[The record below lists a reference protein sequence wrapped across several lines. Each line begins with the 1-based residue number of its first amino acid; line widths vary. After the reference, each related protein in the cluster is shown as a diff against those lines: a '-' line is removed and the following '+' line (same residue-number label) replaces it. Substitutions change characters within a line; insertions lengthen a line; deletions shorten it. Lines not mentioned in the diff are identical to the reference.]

1 MKIQNIKVNKNGKYV
16 VTIDNEKYNLY
27 QDTIIKYL
35 LFSKKEIDK
44 ALFENIIK
52 DNNFYDAYYKI
63 IKFVSFRLRTENEI
77 RKKLNSLFILKKDQ
91 DKIIE
96 LLKKQGYL
104 NDELYIKSYINDKIN
119 LSLDGP
125 EKVKGQL
132 LKNGF
137 KEDDISKYLTLFEDI
152 NEERINKIINKKLK
166 TNKKLSKKMFI
177 QKVSVDLRNL
187 GYSNFN
193 TYLNNIE
200 FSDKEI
206 YQKEYDKIYN
216 KLIKKY
222 PLDKAK
228 ILTKQKLYAKG
239 FYDKY

>member
-1 MKIQNIKVNKNGKYV
+1 MKITNIKLNKNGKYV

-27 QDTIIKYL
+27 QDTILKYL

-44 ALFENIIK
+44 TLFEKIIK

-63 IKFVSFRLRTENEI
+63 IKFVSVRLRTENEI
-77 RKKLNSLFILKKDQ
+77 RNKLNTLFILKKDQ
-91 DKIIE
+91 DKIIDK
-96 LLKKQGYL
+96 LKEQGYL

-119 LSLDGP
+119 LSLEGP
-125 EKVKGQL
+125 EKVKRDL

-137 KEDDISKYLTLFEDI
+137 KKEDILKYLCLFDSI

-166 TNKKLSKKMFI
+166 ANHKLSRKMFI
-177 QKVSVDLRNL
+177 VKVGNDLRNL
-187 GYSNFN
+187 GYTN
-193 TYLNNIE
+193 YREILENID
-200 FSDKEI
+200 FDDKDI

-222 PLDKAK
+222 PPEKAD
-228 ILTKQKLYAKG
+228 ILTKQKLYSKG
-239 FYDKY
+239 F

>member
-1 MKIQNIKVNKNGKYV
+1 MKITNIKLNKNGKYV

-27 QDTIIKYL
+27 QDTILKYL

-44 ALFENIIK
+44 TLFENIIK

-63 IKFVSFRLRTENEI
+63 IKFVSIRLRTENEI
-77 RKKLNSLFILKKDQ
+77 RKKLNTLFILKKDQ
-91 DKIIE
+91 DKIIDK
-96 LLKKQGYL
+96 LKEQGYL

-119 LSLDGP
+119 LSLEGP
-125 EKVKGQL
+125 EKVKRDL

-137 KEDDISKYLTLFEDI
+137 KKEDILKYLYLFDSI

-166 TNKKLSKKMFI
+166 ANHKLSKKMFI
-177 QKVSVDLRNL
+177 VKVGNDLRNL
-187 GYSNFN
+187 GYTN
-193 TYLNNIE
+193 YREILENID
-200 FSDKEI
+200 FDDKDI

-222 PLDKAK
+222 PPEKAD
-228 ILTKQKLYAKG
+228 ILTKQKLYTKG
-239 FYDKY
+239 F

>member
-1 MKIQNIKVNKNGKYV
+1 MKITSIKLNKNGKYV

-27 QDTIIKYL
+27 QDTILKYL

-44 ALFENIIK
+44 TLFENIIK

-63 IKFVSFRLRTENEI
+63 IKFVSIRLRTENEI
-77 RKKLNSLFILKKDQ
+77 RKKLNTLFILKKDQ
-91 DKIIE
+91 DKIINK
-96 LLKKQGYL
+96 LKEQGYL

-119 LSLDGP
+119 LSLEGP
-125 EKVKGQL
+125 EKVKREL

-137 KEDDISKYLTLFEDI
+137 NEEDILKYLCLFEDI

-166 TNKKLSKKMFI
+166 ANHNLSKKMFI
-177 QKVSVDLRNL
+177 VKVGNDLRNL
-187 GYSNFN
+187 GYTN
-193 TYLNNIE
+193 YREILDNID
-200 FSDKEI
+200 FDDKDI

-222 PLDKAK
+222 PPEKAD
-228 ILTKQKLYAKG
+228 ILTKQKLYTKG
-239 FYDKY
+239 F

>member
-1 MKIQNIKVNKNGKYV
+1 MKITSIKLNKNGKYV

-27 QDTIIKYL
+27 QDTILKYL

-44 ALFENIIK
+44 TIFENIIK

-63 IKFVSFRLRTENEI
+63 IKFVSIRLRTENEI
-77 RKKLNSLFILKKDQ
+77 RNKLNTLFILKKDQ
-91 DKIIE
+91 DKIIDK
-96 LLKKQGYL
+96 LKEQGYL

-119 LSLDGP
+119 LSLEGP
-125 EKVKGQL
+125 EKVKREL

-137 KEDDISKYLTLFEDI
+137 KEEDILKYLCLFDSI

-166 TNKKLSKKMFI
+166 ANHKLSKRMFI
-177 QKVSVDLRNL
+177 TKVGNDLRNL
-187 GYSNFN
+187 GYTN
-193 TYLNNIE
+193 YREILEKVE
-200 FSDKEI
+200 FDDKDI

-222 PLDKAK
+222 PPEKAD
-228 ILTKQKLYAKG
+228 ILTKQKLYTKG
-239 FYDKY
+239 F

>member
-1 MKIQNIKVNKNGKYV
+1 MKITNIKLNKNGKYV

-27 QDTIIKYL
+27 QDTILKYL

-44 ALFENIIK
+44 TLFENIIK

-63 IKFVSFRLRTENEI
+63 IKFVSIRLRTENEI
-77 RKKLNSLFILKKDQ
+77 RKKLNTLFILKKDQ
-91 DKIIE
+91 DKIIDK
-96 LLKKQGYL
+96 LKEQGYL

-119 LSLDGP
+119 LSLEGP
-125 EKVKGQL
+125 EKVKREL

-137 KEDDISKYLTLFEDI
+137 KKEDILKYLCLFDSI

-166 TNKKLSKKMFI
+166 ANHKLSKRMFI
-177 QKVSVDLRNL
+177 TKVGNDLRNL
-187 GYSNFN
+187 GYTN
-193 TYLNNIE
+193 YREILENID
-200 FSDKEI
+200 FDDKDI

-222 PLDKAK
+222 PPEKAD
-228 ILTKQKLYAKG
+228 ILTKQKLYTKG
-239 FYDKY
+239 F

>member
-1 MKIQNIKVNKNGKYV
+1 MKITNIKLNKNGKYV

-27 QDTIIKYL
+27 QDTILKYL

-44 ALFENIIK
+44 TLFENIIK

-63 IKFVSFRLRTENEI
+63 IKFVSIRLRTENEI
-77 RKKLNSLFILKKDQ
+77 RKKLNTLFILKKDQ
-91 DKIIE
+91 DKIIDK
-96 LLKKQGYL
+96 LKEQGYL

-119 LSLDGP
+119 LSLEGP
-125 EKVKGQL
+125 EKVKRDL

-137 KEDDISKYLTLFEDI
+137 KKEDILKYLCLFEDI

-166 TNKKLSKKMFI
+166 ANHKLSKRMFTT
-177 QKVSVDLRNL
+177 KVGNDLRNL
-187 GYSNFN
+187 GYTN
-193 TYLNNIE
+193 YREILENID
-200 FSDKEI
+200 FDDKDI

-222 PLDKAK
+222 PPEKAD
-228 ILTKQKLYAKG
+228 ILTKQKLYTKG
-239 FYDKY
+239 F

>member
-1 MKIQNIKVNKNGKYV
+1 MKITNIKLNKNGKYV

-27 QDTIIKYL
+27 QDTILKYL

-44 ALFENIIK
+44 TLFENIIK

-63 IKFVSFRLRTENEI
+63 IKFVSIRLRTENEI
-77 RKKLNSLFILKKDQ
+77 RKKLNTLFILKKDQ
-91 DKIIE
+91 DKIIDK
-96 LLKKQGYL
+96 LKEQGYL

-119 LSLDGP
+119 LSLEGP
-125 EKVKGQL
+125 EKVKRDL

-137 KEDDISKYLTLFEDI
+137 KKEDILKYLCLFEDI

-166 TNKKLSKKMFI
+166 ANHKLSKRMFI
-177 QKVSVDLRNL
+177 TKVGNDLRNL
-187 GYSNFN
+187 GYTN
-193 TYLNNIE
+193 YREILENID
-200 FSDKEI
+200 FDDKDI

-222 PLDKAK
+222 PPEKAD
-228 ILTKQKLYAKG
+228 ILTKQKLYTKG
-239 FYDKY
+239 F

>member
-1 MKIQNIKVNKNGKYV
+1 MKITNIKLNKNGKYV

-27 QDTIIKYL
+27 QDTILKYL

-44 ALFENIIK
+44 TLFENIIK

-63 IKFVSFRLRTENEI
+63 IKFVSIRLRTENEI
-77 RKKLNSLFILKKDQ
+77 RKKLNTLFILKKDQ
-91 DKIIE
+91 DKIIDK
-96 LLKKQGYL
+96 LKEQGYL

-119 LSLDGP
+119 LSLEGP
-125 EKVKGQL
+125 EKVKRDL

-137 KEDDISKYLTLFEDI
+137 KKEDILKYLCLFDSI

-166 TNKKLSKKMFI
+166 ANHKLSKKMFI
-177 QKVSVDLRNL
+177 VKVGNDLRNL
-187 GYSNFN
+187 GYTN
-193 TYLNNIE
+193 YREILENID
-200 FSDKEI
+200 FDDKDI

-222 PLDKAK
+222 PPEKAD
-228 ILTKQKLYAKG
+228 ILTKQKLYTKG
-239 FYDKY
+239 F